1 MSTPAGEAASFEV
14 PEPLGGE
21 RIDRTVS
28 FLTDVSRRV
37 AAAMIADGDVAIDG
51 RVAAKPSIKVEAGS
65 TITVTIPPP
74 DAGPEPDASI
84 ELVVLFEDEH
94 VAVVDKPAG
103 LVVHPGA
110 GVHDGTL
117 VNALIHRYP
126 EVVAAGREAGVDAN
140 RPGIVHRLDKGT
152 SGVLMLARSALAH
165 TELSA
170 QLADRTVMRRYLTL
184 VEGDVGSDEGL
195 IDGPLG
201 RSPRDATRQAVVVGG
216 REARTRY
223 EVLERFVTDA
233 GAFTMLAC
241 RLETGRTHQI
251 RAHLEAIGH
260 PVAGDERYG
269 SRHGTTLG
277 LHRPFLHAAQLG
289 FEHPSSGEM
298 LMFSADVPADL
309 ADAESNLRRL
319 ADDHTR
325 SVDEAARQLTP
336 PDDESPS

>member
-1 MSTPAGEAASFEV
+1 MPTSTGEPESFEV
-14 PEPLGGE
+14 PEPLDGE

-28 FLTDVSRRV
+28 FLTEVSRRL
-37 AAAMIADGDVAIDG
+37 AATMIADGDVTIDG
-51 RVAAKPSIKVEAGS
+51 RVAAKPSIKVSAGS
-65 TITVTIPPP
+65 TITVTVPPP
-74 DAGPEPDASI
+74 EAGPAADSSI
-84 ELVVLFEDEH
+84 ELAILFEDEH

-126 EVVAAGREAGVDAN
+126 EIVAAGEQAGVDAN

-152 SGVLMLARSALAH
+152 SGVLMVARSALAH
-165 TELSA
+165 AELSA
-170 QLADRTVMRRYLTL
+170 QLADRTVIRRYLTL
-184 VEGDVGSDEGL
+184 VEGEVGSDEGL

-223 EVLERFVTDA
+223 EVLERFVTEV

-260 PVAGDERYG
+260 PVAGDDRYG
-269 SRHGTTLG
+269 SRHGDELG
-277 LHRPFLHAAQLG
+277 LSRPFLHAAQLG
-289 FEHPSSGEM
+289 FEHPASSEM
-298 LMFSADVPADL
+298 MMFSAHVPADL
-309 ADAESNLRRL
+309 AAAEDVLRRM
-319 ADDHTR
+319 ASTHER
-325 SVDEAARQLTP
+325 SVDEAAHRLSS
-336 PDDESPS
+336 PDDEPPN